1 MEEINIDNYK
11 CLTNKVLIRI
21 DKIFN
26 NEISIGDTSL
36 YLDTSYDPEKYTVCK
51 GIVEKVCDKLYS
63 GKYDGMEWDT
73 EIEVQEG
80 DEVYFTWMALD
91 DAIRK
96 GTYFTCKGKSKA
108 EMQSG
113 YVPCSY
119 ADLTLAIRDK
129 DIIMLNGYVLVEPLT
144 KEEFEEKF
152 LQVKTSELVIGMIR
166 RQSMPGWGRVVA
178 CGTPNRGYQNIMY
191 NDDSDV
197 SQGDIVLFKKESDIA
212 VQYDMHA
219 DLLGKKKLYK
229 IQRRHLMAKIE
240 IVNPEMV

>member
-11 CLTNKVLIRI
+11 CLTNRVLISI

-26 NEISIGDTSL
+26 NEISVGDVKL
-36 YLDTSYDPEKYTVCK
+36 YLDTSYDPEKHTVCR

-63 GKYDGMEWDT
+63 GKFDGMEWTTDI
-73 EIEVQEG
+73 EIKPG

-91 DAIRK
+91 DALRK
-96 GTYFTCKGKSKA
+96 RTYFTCKGKVKA

-119 ADLTLAIRDK
+119 SDLTLAVRGK
-129 DIIMLNGYVLVEPLT
+129 EIIMLNGYVLVEPLT

-152 LQVKTSELVIGMIR
+152 LQVKTSELIIDMIR
-166 RQSMPGWGRVVA
+166 RQNMPGWGRVIA
-178 CGTPNRGYQNIMY
+178 CGTPNKEYQNIVY
-191 NDDSDV
+191 SDNV
-197 SQGDIVLFKKESDIA
+197 DVIPGDIVLFKKESDVA

-219 DLLGKKKLYK
+219 DLLGRKKLFK
-229 IQRRHLMAKIE
+229 IQRRHLMAKLE
-240 IVNPEMV
+240 LPVE